1 MVVELSSFTCYLNA
15 ATPVTSLTLV
25 NQSEAKRLKKNPPF
39 SSRKTDLST
48 ITQYQNSMKYMGN
61 CPGGCAV
68 LSLANQGTNVCLWVK
83 RAFCQLVDTSE
94 E

>member
-1 MVVELSSFTCYLNA
+1 
-15 ATPVTSLTLV
+15 
-25 NQSEAKRLKKNPPF
+25 
-39 SSRKTDLST
+39 
-48 ITQYQNSMKYMGN
+48 MKFVGN

-83 RAFCQLVDTSE
+83 RAFCQLVDTFE